1 MALQFEHSDAVEYA
15 RGFSKKSMLCLYVQ
29 AKALGC
35 KKKLVVPLRPIDG
48 AGVPKKAWF
57 DLYLPQV

>member
-1 MALQFEHSDAVEYA
+1 MDFQRKACCAFT
-15 RGFSKKSMLCLYVQ
+15 SKRRRWV
-29 AKALGC
+29 A
-35 KKKLVVPLRPIDG
+35 KKKQVVPLRPIDG

>member
-35 KKKLVVPLRPIDG
+35 KKKQVVPLRPIDG
-48 AGVPKKAWF
+48 VGVPKKSM
-57 DLYLPQV
+57 V

>member
-35 KKKLVVPLRPIDG
+35 KKKQVVPLRPRWRG
-48 AGVPKKAWF
+48 CSKKAWF

>member
-15 RGFSKKSMLCLYVQ
+15 RGFSKKIVLCLYVQ

-35 KKKLVVPLRPIDG
+35 KKK
-48 AGVPKKAWF
+48 AGCAVTSNRWRGCSK
-57 DLYLPQV
+57 QSMV